1 VDFDNLYPS
10 SEIVDYDAEG
20 FRSMLANWQCCT
32 ENLAGQSVGLPLG
45 VILIGSGENAL
56 RALMNAGW
64 YETQWEE
71 ARASLQPEDF
81 HYLFGRHADAVM
93 RIKRNA
99 GKERNELYIWKTPW
113 RLEGEEIWIS
123 LITHFIGQRTLLEQA
138 LNSARFDPNIDEGR
152 NFILQNIWYSQSL
165 RQLAW
170 LDGGDRLQW
179 SALLHR

>member
-1 VDFDNLYPS
+1 
-10 SEIVDYDAEG
+10 
-20 FRSMLANWQCCT
+20 
-32 ENLAGQSVGLPLG
+32 

-113 RLEGEEIWIS
+113 RLEGEEVWIS
-123 LITHFIGQRTLLEQA
+123 LITHFIGQRTRLEEA
-138 LNSARFDPNIDEGR
+138 LMGARFDPNMDDGR

-170 LDGGDRLQW
+170 LDGGDPSTSTEPRIDFNGAHYYTDDFSVVLW
-179 SALLHR
+179 LSDDRISLTESEYIEWDNPPRRD